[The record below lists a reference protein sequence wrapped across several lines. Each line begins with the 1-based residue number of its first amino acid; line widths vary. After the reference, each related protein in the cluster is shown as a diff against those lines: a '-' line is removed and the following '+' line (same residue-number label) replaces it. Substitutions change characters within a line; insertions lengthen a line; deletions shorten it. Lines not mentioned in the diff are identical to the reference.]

1 MQLEQKGER
10 AIQPSSREAG
20 LPTGDLGQELC
31 HGVLKTQDLVFM
43 VMATAAPMAVVV
55 ALMPLAFAFGN
66 GAGVP
71 GTYLGAVIAMLLFAV
86 GYVQIIPHVRNAGA
100 FYAYISASFG
110 RTTGLAAAYVAAL
123 SYFALSCSTLG
134 AFAFFSEE
142 LCRITF
148 GVSIR
153 WEVWAVSA
161 TVGVAYLAYRRIT
174 LAAAVLTI
182 ALIVEIALLLLLDIA
197 IINTHG
203 LNWSSLEYF
212 SPSYVFAPG
221 LGIAVIYAF
230 DSLLGV
236 EGTAIY
242 QEEAKDRDRTV
253 PRATY
258 ISILAIGFFYVLTG
272 WCLVIG
278 IGGNNT
284 VSEVAGSDP
293 GRFLVGQ
300 TKYFMGDAAA
310 ISLSWLVVTSAF
322 AASLALFNNAARY
335 VFALARDGV
344 LPPSLAQTH
353 PKHRSPHRAVI
364 VLGSLLLV
372 VFLVCSLS
380 GLDPLLNI
388 STALVGV
395 GAVGLMALLAV
406 TALGIP
412 VFFARRGVWGV
423 RVTLAPSVGGCLIFL
438 GTYLA
443 VRNYPAL
450 TGVPSGV
457 INYLP
462 VILLVVTAVGIV
474 QARWLLKHDPTVF
487 NQIGSH
493 RVG

>member
-1 MQLEQKGER
+1 VN
-10 AIQPSSREAG
+10 REAG
-20 LPTGDLGQELC
+20 LPSVDTHQGLC
-31 HGVLKTQDLVFM
+31 PGALKTPDLVFM

-71 GTYLGAVIAMLLFAV
+71 GTYLAAVVAMLLFAV
-86 GYVQIIPHVRNAGA
+86 GYVRIIPHVRNAGA
-100 FYAYISASFG
+100 FYAYIAASFG

-134 AFAFFSEE
+134 ALSFFSEE

-153 WEVWAVSA
+153 WEVWAISS
-161 TVGVAYLAYRRIT
+161 TVAVAYFAYRRIT
-174 LAAAVLTI
+174 LAATVLTV
-182 ALIVEIALLLLLDIA
+182 ALVLEIALLLLLDIA
-197 IINTHG
+197 IINTRG
-203 LNWSSLEYF
+203 LDWSSLEYF
-212 SPSYVFAPG
+212 SPSNIFAPG

-242 QEEAKDRDRTV
+242 QEEARDRDRTV

-278 IGGNNT
+278 IGDKNAI
-284 VSEVAGSDP
+284 SEVAGSDP

-300 TKYFMGDAAA
+300 IKYFMGDVAA

-335 VFALARDGV
+335 AYALARDGV
-344 LPPSLAQTH
+344 LPASLAQTH
-353 PKHRSPHRAVI
+353 AKHRSPHRAVI
-364 VLGSLLLV
+364 ILSSLLLV
-372 VFLVCSLS
+372 VFLVSSLS

-412 VFFARRGVWGV
+412 VFFARRGVWGLG
-423 RVTLAPSVGGCLIFL
+423 VTIAPATGGCLIAVATFL
-438 GTYLA
+438 A
-443 VRNYPAL
+443 IRNYPAL

-462 VILLVVTAVGIV
+462 VILLVVIAVGIV
-474 QARWLLKHDPTVF
+474 QARWLLKHNLIVF
-487 NQIGSH
+487 NDIGSH
-493 RVG
+493 RVE